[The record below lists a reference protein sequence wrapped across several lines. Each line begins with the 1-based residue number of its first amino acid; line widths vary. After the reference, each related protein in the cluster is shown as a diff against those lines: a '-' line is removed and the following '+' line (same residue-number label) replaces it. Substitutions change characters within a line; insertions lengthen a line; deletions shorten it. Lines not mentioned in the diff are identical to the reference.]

1 MLYDV
6 SIENTHE
13 PFSLV
18 IRNIYWSY
26 SYVHEFIR
34 GRNVWK
40 MNLIAGRKGKVFTQV
55 ANVPFRKFPVSY
67 KIASQLRKFPVS
79 YKSARL

>member
-6 SIENTHE
+6 TIENTHE

-40 MNLIAGRKGKVFTQV
+40 MNLIAGRNKQKGESLYSSGQCSISKV
-55 ANVPFRKFPVSY
+55 PG
-67 KIASQLRKFPVS
+67 
-79 YKSARL
+79 

>member
-1 MLYDV
+1 MLYYDV

-13 PFSLV
+13 PISLV

-40 MNLIAGRKGKVFTQV
+40 MNLIAGRNKQKGE
-55 ANVPFRKFPVSY
+55 S
-67 KIASQLRKFPVS
+67 L
-79 YKSARL
+79 